1 MFAVRLTSLG
11 SRIVSPGLCNQV
23 QRVALTGRGEEAL
36 LARQVSKFSLNLEKR
51 YYSVKSVYIFFFV
64 QDCITSLGEDLMT
77 VVYQAV
83 DVQGGCAGQIYA
95 DFDDAL

>member
-1 MFAVRLTSLG
+1 MY
-11 SRIVSPGLCNQV
+11 NQV
-23 QRVALTGRGEEAL
+23 QRVALTRWGEGAP
-36 LARQVSKFSLNLEKR
+36 LARQVSKFSLTLEKR

-64 QDCITSLGEDLMT
+64 QDCITSLDEDPMT

-95 DFDDAL
+95 DFFDDL